1 MHMIPT
7 YPTGHEL
14 TCRLHY
20 QNPTHPIANL
30 GYKSRKST
38 IPPSPVKLCHTDPGI
53 SALPPYKTERTM
65 EQAESTTILVL
76 VYLSSV
82 RKRDLPPSLPRS
94 CQKVNREWFRVAIDM
109 SREIVDLRSQ
119 VVGVDDT
126 FFSWKITDFGAL
138 NFDSPSLGTEIG
150 KLSPSHATGE
160 PDLGEKLNKVN
171 QSWNCVRLILL
182 IATLQRWN
190 NKEEMDKESSSVVRS
205 SNNVNGGGGEGSL
218 VLRASSDGTRH
229 TTTPDLVLQWGNR
242 KRLRCMKVQVKD
254 KDKDDSSAPVQRTTV
269 RVDRRVVRTDK
280 DSLNK
285 PPLGLNNNNITLA
298 NNNHNHHQTNGYPN
312 LRQRPSSPQQR
323 ILRNSETSS
332 AMRGV
337 VGGQSNGGVRG
348 IASPDRGAHDKRGTH
363 NNNNHH
369 HHHHHNDNNK
379 SAASSDTAHDSK
391 KGGSPS
397 GSGDAVP
404 QVWPP
409 KFVIALT
416 NKEKEEDFFAIKGTK
431 LPQRPK
437 KRAKFIQRT
446 LNLVS
451 PGAWLSDLTLER
463 YEVREKK
470 ISKKR
475 PRGLKAMNNVESD
488 SE

>member
-1 MHMIPT
+1 A
-7 YPTGHEL
+7 
-14 TCRLHY
+14 R
-20 QNPTHPIANL
+20 
-30 GYKSRKST
+30 
-38 IPPSPVKLCHTDPGI
+38 
-53 SALPPYKTERTM
+53 SA
-65 EQAESTTILVL
+65 
-76 VYLSSV
+76 
-82 RKRDLPPSLPRS
+82 
-94 CQKVNREWFRVAIDM
+94 
-109 SREIVDLRSQ
+109 SQ
-119 VVGVDDT
+119 DT
-126 FFSWKITDFGAL
+126 FDTDFGAL
-138 NFDSPSLGTEIG
+138 NSDSPSLGTEIG
-150 KLSPSHATGE
+150 KFSPSHATGE
-160 PDLGEKLNKVN
+160 PDLGNRKSACLFFWVAVVPEGIDCSSSNWGTTI
-171 QSWNCVRLILL
+171 QTRGSDF
-182 IATLQRWN
+182 N
-190 NKEEMDKESSSVVRS
+190 NIRVSLMCLSSSIFGGTTKKKMDKESSSVVRS
-205 SNNVNGGGGEGSL
+205 SNNINGGGGEGSL

-229 TTTPDLVLQWGNR
+229 TTTSDLVLQWGNR

-285 PPLGLNNNNITLA
+285 PPLGLSNNNITLA
-298 NNNHNHHQTNGYPN
+298 NNNNHNHHQTNGYPN

-332 AMRGV
+332 AMRGGG
-337 VGGQSNGGVRG
+337 GGQSNGGVRG

-363 NNNNHH
+363 NNINNNH

-397 GSGDAVP
+397 GSGDA
-404 QVWPP
+404 
-409 KFVIALT
+409 
-416 NKEKEEDFFAIKGTK
+416 GTK